1 VQESAF
7 EEAIGRTVCEATVIE
22 LWSGFSWWLERVSA
36 DVQSRSQST
45 FFEEVEPAIGHV
57 WVAAA
62 SEQWSAS
69 SKVQALEICDA
80 QEAVASERS
89 AGSS

>member
-7 EEAIGRTVCEATVIE
+7 EAAIGRTVCEATVIE
-22 LWSGFSWWLERVSA
+22 LWSGSSWWLERVSA
-36 DVQSRSQST
+36 DVRSRSQST
-45 FFEEVEPAIGHV
+45 FFEEVELAIEHV

-69 SKVQALEICDA
+69 SKEQALVICDA
-80 QEAVASERS
+80 QEAVASEHS
-89 AGSS
+89 DESS